1 MFYFNVYFRS
11 FIGKIVY
18 KSAVLDC
25 LNSHVQH
32 LLGETIPLAG
42 FTMRFTHTEHE
53 KMVFCGVCAF
63 IYIKG
68 VDKKGTNHE
77 TRDDYDDAWY
87 GCGACRV

>member
-18 KSAVLDC
+18 KSA
-25 LNSHVQH
+25 
-32 LLGETIPLAG
+32 LAG
-42 FTMRFTHTEHE
+42 STMRFAHTEHE

-87 GCGACRV
+87 GCGACRM